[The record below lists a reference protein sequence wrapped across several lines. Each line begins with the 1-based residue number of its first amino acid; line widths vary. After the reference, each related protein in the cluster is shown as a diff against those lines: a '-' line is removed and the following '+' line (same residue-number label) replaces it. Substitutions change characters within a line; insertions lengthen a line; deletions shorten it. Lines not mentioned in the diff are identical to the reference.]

1 MTATSFRER
10 FPPPDRPWTQEY
22 VDLHRQLVAE
32 ALDDPALIETFRRGD
47 QLPPGFGV
55 GFDER
60 VVEYPWLLSQ
70 GLGGRMLDAGSAL
83 NHEHVIDRVVSTV
96 DELHIVTLEP
106 EERAFTQSRVS
117 YVYSDLRSLP
127 YRDGYFDLVVCLS
140 TLEHVGMDNERYG
153 VIEPRAED
161 PASEMRRAIGE
172 LVRVCSRRL
181 LISVPYG
188 QRADHGWFRQFDRA
202 DVEAMVDAVSGE
214 ASTTVF
220 RYYAEGW
227 QISDLTSAAAV
238 KYRDF
243 TADSSPVDDLAAA
256 ARAVVCVSVGI
267 GS

>member
-161 PASEMRRAIGE
+161 PASEMRRRRRAIELVPTRLESLARKLGKRGE
-172 LVRVCSRRL
+172 LLGYRFVRV
-181 LISVPYG
+181 
-188 QRADHGWFRQFDRA
+188 
-202 DVEAMVDAVSGE
+202 AVMRFSMRE
-214 ASTTVF
+214 PL
-220 RYYAEGW
+220 
-227 QISDLTSAAAV
+227 D
-238 KYRDF
+238 
-243 TADSSPVDDLAAA
+243 
-256 ARAVVCVSVGI
+256 
-267 GS
+267 